1 MLGVAIDI
9 LHWIAGAVLALVG
22 IGYDRA
28 EDCAPPVRQQSFEEA
43 RFTDEA
49 AAIHLLAS
57 DMHVEQL
64 RTADG
69 DLVFVVRSGRAQPVL
84 GCASAPGHLPSV
96 PPPPV
101 LRL

>member
-1 MLGVAIDI
+1 
-9 LHWIAGAVLALVG
+9 
-22 IGYDRA
+22 
-28 EDCAPPVRQQSFEEA
+28 
-43 RFTDEA
+43 
-49 AAIHLLAS
+49 LLAS